1 MMQSSLQAAYLL
13 FDHVSDGVCFA
24 DAGGD
29 LLYMNPAAERL
40 LELPRDEGKPR
51 NACELLCNRLL
62 VDGHKAGVNCPLRRE
77 TPDPA
82 VTFVGRY
89 GPHRAYGWR
98 GDSIR
103 RSERW
108 DDLRVRCLRVEDVHM
123 ILIED
128 VAAERELQR
137 HRDDWQKMIAHDLR
151 SPLTSIFA
159 GLRLLEELHPAAA
172 ESSEDAKLI
181 SASLQSCRRMMELL
195 DLYLDVA
202 KLDAGAMKAAPS
214 DVRLAP
220 LVDEAVAE
228 LEPLAAARR
237 IRLEKAVPA
246 DVVVRADPSLLR
258 RVLENLLDNA
268 VKYNVDGGSV
278 RVSAGV
284 LQGKARLIVKDTG
297 RGIDPADLPFVF
309 DRYFQAEA
317 RRAGR
322 TKGTGLG
329 LAFCKQA
336 LATMGGAIEV
346 DSGRDEGSEFT
357 VVIPLAGGQS

>member
-1 MMQSSLQAAYLL
+1 MTQSSLQAAYLL

-24 DAGGD
+24 DARGD
-29 LLYMNPAAERL
+29 MLYMNKAAERL
-40 LELPRDEGKPR
+40 LELPRDERGPR
-51 NACELLCNRLL
+51 NMCELLCNRLL
-62 VDGHKAGVNCPLRRE
+62 VGGSKAGVNCPLRHE
-77 TPDPA
+77 GPEEA

-89 GPHRAYGWR
+89 GPHPAYGWR
-98 GDSIR
+98 GDSIK

-108 DDLRVRCLRVEDVHM
+108 DDLRVRCLRVDDVHM

-128 VAAERELQR
+128 VAAERELER

-159 GLRLLEELHPAAA
+159 GLRLLEELHPGAADG
-172 ESSEDAKLI
+172 SEDAKLI
-181 SASLQSCRRMMELL
+181 AASLQSCRRMMELL

-220 LVDEAVAE
+220 LVDEALAE

-246 DVVVRADPSLLR
+246 ELLVRADPSLLR
-258 RVLENLLDNA
+258 RVIENLLDNA

-278 RVSAGV
+278 RVAAGV
-284 LQGKARLIVKDTG
+284 TEGKARLTVRDTG
-297 RGIDPADLPFVF
+297 RGIEPADLPFVF

-336 LATMGGAIEV
+336 LAAMGGAIEV
-346 DSGRDEGSEFT
+346 DSRPDEGSEFT
-357 VVIPLAGGQS
+357 AVVPLAGGPS